1 MSVQGTYIISVEARS
16 QRIILNSIRQGLLLL
31 LLIQDR
37 PELMTSQLQWL
48 YLPLANECW
57 SYIWAP
63 PHRAFS
69 IRVLET

>member
-1 MSVQGTYIISVEARS
+1 MSVQGTCVISVEARS

-63 PHRAFS
+63 SHRAFS